1 MPRPVPRYCGL
12 KGSQGGSQTSGGL
25 RTIQALREF
34 SGTGAR
40 AKIMILEGKLLQYLI
55 GGDDSAQGRF
65 ELSFDAEGLPW
76 AIGVAQVNAW
86 LFGLRS
92 LSSGI
97 ARRSSF
103 HVRSTMLTCFQ
114 KA

>member
-1 MPRPVPRYCGL
+1 
-12 KGSQGGSQTSGGL
+12 L

-65 ELSFDAEGLPW
+65 ELSFDAEGLP
-76 AIGVAQVNAW
+76 
-86 LFGLRS
+86 
-92 LSSGI
+92 
-97 ARRSSF
+97 
-103 HVRSTMLTCFQ
+103 
-114 KA
+114 

>member
-1 MPRPVPRYCGL
+1 
-12 KGSQGGSQTSGGL
+12 
-25 RTIQALREF
+25 
-34 SGTGAR
+34 
-40 AKIMILEGKLLQYLI
+40 MILEGKSLRYLI
-55 GGDDSAQGRF
+55 GGDDSAQGRDDEVF

-97 ARRSSF
+97 ARRWSF
-103 HVRSTMLTCFQ
+103 HVRSTRLTCCR